1 MLLSGRAGPR
11 CKDGG
16 AAGRARGGAAGHRA
30 GLPGGAGTAPAPQL
44 VLTAP
49 PDSHLCTSPRLC
61 CHPLATMDPQS
72 DTEGGSSREPSLE
85 LLSHAQLH
93 ATLPAPGAEGPAE
106 VCGAPEACGERRG
119 PGLDAAARE
128 RQLQRELLALKQQQQ
143 LQKQLLFAEF
153 QKQHEHLTRQH
164 EVQLQKHLKQQQEAL
179 AARRQQEL
187 EQQRQ
192 RERQEALEQQQRLE
206 QLHALRTKDKSRE
219 SAIASTEVKLKL
231 QEFLLSKTKEPG
243 TGPPNHSLPQHPKCW
258 AHHTSLDQSS
268 PPQTGSPGTPPS
280 YKLPLLGTYDGRDD
294 FPLRKTASEPNLK
307 VRSRLKQKVAER
319 RSSPLLR
326 RKDGTVISTFKKRAI
341 EITVSSVCSSAPGSG
356 PSSPN
361 SSHSAI
367 AENGFTGSV
376 PNIHAEVGAA
386 GGTRVCGAC
395 ALLPQHRALTLDG
408 ASQLSLYTSP
418 SLPNISLGLQAT
430 VTVTNSHLN
439 ASPKLSPQAEAER
452 PAVATLRPGA
462 ALTGKFLS
470 TSSIPGCL
478 LGVALEG
485 DPPAGPASLLQ
496 HVLLLEQARQQS
508 TLIAVPL
515 HGQSPLVTG
524 ERAGSVRTVSK
535 LPRHRPLSRTQSS
548 PLPQSPQAL
557 PHGALPHGTL
567 QHHFLDKQQV
577 QLGKLLPKAGELARQ
592 PPTHPEETEEEL
604 TEQQSPPPGDGVP
617 PGPPVAI
624 ASPDASDPPERLQ
637 DPEMPHEEPGDSGD
651 EAEGS
656 GVSDVTELGVTY
668 KQVFPEAP
676 LQLYPAPTLGILALP
691 HPALARTQSSP
702 ASAAIKPPAPDGPPK
717 HLFTT
722 GVVYD
727 TFMLKH
733 QCTCGNTNIHPEHA
747 GRIQSIWSRLQETGL
762 LGKCERIRGRKA
774 TLEEIQT
781 VHSEHHTL
789 LYGTSPLNRQ
799 KLDSKK
805 LLGPISQKM
814 YAVLPCGGIGVDS
827 DTVWNEMHSS
837 SAVRMAVGCLVEL
850 AFKVAAGEIKNGFAV
865 IRPPGHH
872 AEESTAMGFC
882 FFNSVAI
889 SAKLLQQKLSVGR
902 ILIVD
907 WDIHHGNGTQQAFY
921 SDPNVL
927 YISLHR
933 YDDGNF
939 FPGSGAP
946 EEVGSGMG
954 VGYNINIAWT
964 GGVDP
969 PIGDVEYLTAFR
981 TVVMP
986 IANEFS
992 PDVVLVSA
1000 GFDAVEGHL
1009 SPLGGYSVTAKC
1021 FGHLTKQLMM
1031 LAGGRVVLAL
1041 EGGHDLTAICDAS
1054 EACVSALLGLE
1065 LEPLD
1070 PSLLQQKPNVNA
1082 VATLEKVIEI
1092 QSKHW
1097 GSVKRFA
1104 TAVGCSL
1111 LEAQKGEAEEA
1122 ETVTAM
1128 ALLSVGAE
1136 QGSADPQPRYGPPG
1150 APTVHGDTHV
1160 PGGVHGATRVLG
1172 GLHVPGGVHGATH
1185 VLGGLHVPGGVHGAT
1200 RVLGGLHVPGGVHGA
1215 TRVLRAMCVPGGV
1228 HSATCVVAGG
1238 ACPLGCA
1245 CSHVCPQGDACSL
1258 GSTWTHMCPRG
1269 DVCPWGCA
1277 RSYVCPQGGAG

>member
-1 MLLSGRAGPR
+1 MSSKNESDGVSG
-11 CKDGG
+11 
-16 AAGRARGGAAGHRA
+16 
-30 GLPGGAGTAPAPQL
+30 
-44 VLTAP
+44 
-49 PDSHLCTSPRLC
+49 
-61 CHPLATMDPQS
+61 
-72 DTEGGSSREPSLE
+72 REPSLE
-85 LLSHAQLH
+85 LLSRAQIHAIPVPAMDLKPV
-93 ATLPAPGAEGPAE
+93 LPMVMQSSCNSNSSPVDLRMDSRSNVPTMD
-106 VCGAPEACGERRG
+106 PT
-119 PGLDAAARE
+119 ARE
-128 RQLQRELLALKQQQQ
+128 QQLQQELLALKQQQQ

-164 EVQLQKHLKQQQEAL
+164 EVQLQKHLKQQQEML
-179 AARRQQEL
+179 AAKRQQEL
-187 EQQRQ
+187 EQQRK
-192 RERQEALEQQQRLE
+192 REQQRQEELEKQRLE
-206 QLHALRTKDKSRE
+206 QQLLILRNKEKSKE

-231 QEFLLSKTKEPG
+231 QEFLLSKSKEPTTVG
-243 TGPPNHSLPQHPKCW
+243 GLNHSLSQHPKCW
-258 AHHTSLDQSS
+258 GAHHTSLDQSS
-268 PPQTGSPGTPPS
+268 PPQTGSPGTPAS
-280 YKLPLLGTYDGRDD
+280 CKLPLLGTYDSRDD

-341 EITVSSVCSSAPGSG
+341 EITVSSMCNSAPGSG

-361 SSHSAI
+361 SSNCTI
-367 AENGFTGSV
+367 TENGLTGSV
-376 PNIHAEVGAA
+376 PNIHTEM
-386 GGTRVCGAC
+386 
-395 ALLPQHRALTLDG
+395 LPQHQAVTVDG
-408 ASQLSLYTSP
+408 SASQLSLYTSP

-439 ASPKLSPQAEAER
+439 ASPNITTQQEAER
-452 PAVATLRPGA
+452 QTIQSLRQGG
-462 ALTGKFLS
+462 ALTSKFLS
-470 TSSIPGCL
+470 MSSIPSCL

-485 DPPAGPASLLQ
+485 ETNNHGHASLLQ
-496 HVLLLEQARQQS
+496 HVLLLEQARQQN

-524 ERAGSVRTVSK
+524 ERIPSNLRTVSK

-557 PHGALPHGTL
+557 
-567 QHHFLDKQQV
+567 QHLVVQQQHQHFLEKQKQQQI
-577 QLGKLLPKAGELARQ
+577 QLGKIITKTGELPR
-592 PPTHPEETEEEL
+592 PPTTHPEETEEEL
-604 TEQQSPPPGDGVP
+604 TEQQESLGLGLGLGQGPFVLDGSIENEGTQDGLDEQVEEEEEEKRAAKEQ
-617 PGPPVAI
+617 GCLQMKDEDEVN
-624 ASPDASDPPERLQ
+624 RL
-637 DPEMPHEEPGDSGD
+637 EE
-651 EAEGS
+651 EQE
-656 GVSDVTELGVTY
+656 VEEVGVTY
-668 KQVFPEAP
+668 RQVFADAHQLRS
-676 LQLYPAPTLGILALP
+676 LQLYQTPLSINTVPHQALS
-691 HPALARTQSSP
+691 RTQSSP
-702 ASAAIKPPAPDGPPK
+702 ASTSLKNSTTEPLVH

-733 QCTCGNTNIHPEHA
+733 QCTCGNTNVHPEHA

-762 LGKCERIRGRKA
+762 LTKCERIRGRKA
-774 TLEEIQT
+774 TLDEIQA

-799 KLDSKK
+799 KLDNKK
-805 LLGPISQKM
+805 LLGPLSQKM

-837 SAVRMAVGCLVEL
+837 SAVRMAVGCLLEL
-850 AFKVAAGEIKNGFAV
+850 AFKVASGELKNGYAV

-889 SAKLLQQKLSVGR
+889 AAKLLQQKLAISK

-921 SDPNVL
+921 SDPSVL

-933 YDDGNF
+933 YDNGNF

-946 EEVGSGMG
+946 EEVGGGMG
-954 VGYNINIAWT
+954 VGYNVNIAWT

-986 IANEFS
+986 IAHEFS
-992 PDVVLVSA
+992 PDMVLVSA

-1021 FGHLTKQLMM
+1021 FGHLTKQLMD
-1031 LAGGRVVLAL
+1031 LADGRVVLAL

-1065 LEPLD
+1065 LEKLD
-1070 PSLLQQKPNVNA
+1070 QNLLQQKPNSNA
-1082 VATLEKVIEI
+1082 IATLENVIEI

-1097 GSVKRFA
+1097 NSVKSSA
-1104 TAVGCSL
+1104 AIVGCSL

-1122 ETVTAM
+1122 ETVSAM
-1128 ALLSVGAE
+1128 ASLSVDTE
-1136 QGSADPQPRYGPPG
+1136 QGKADTDVRSVEEPMEAEP
-1150 APTVHGDTHV
+1150 
-1160 PGGVHGATRVLG
+1160 VL
-1172 GLHVPGGVHGATH
+1172 
-1185 VLGGLHVPGGVHGAT
+1185 
-1200 RVLGGLHVPGGVHGA
+1200 
-1215 TRVLRAMCVPGGV
+1215 
-1228 HSATCVVAGG
+1228 
-1238 ACPLGCA
+1238 
-1245 CSHVCPQGDACSL
+1245 
-1258 GSTWTHMCPRG
+1258 
-1269 DVCPWGCA
+1269 
-1277 RSYVCPQGGAG
+1277 

>member
-376 PNIHAEVGAA
+376 PNIHAE
-386 GGTRVCGAC
+386 
-395 ALLPQHRALTLDG
+395 LLPQHRALTLDG

-1136 QGSADPQPRYGPPG
+1136 QGSADPQPRPP
-1150 APTVHGDTHV
+1150 AEEPMEAEPT
-1160 PGGVHGATRVLG
+1160 L
-1172 GLHVPGGVHGATH
+1172 
-1185 VLGGLHVPGGVHGAT
+1185 
-1200 RVLGGLHVPGGVHGA
+1200 
-1215 TRVLRAMCVPGGV
+1215 
-1228 HSATCVVAGG
+1228 
-1238 ACPLGCA
+1238 
-1245 CSHVCPQGDACSL
+1245 
-1258 GSTWTHMCPRG
+1258 
-1269 DVCPWGCA
+1269 
-1277 RSYVCPQGGAG
+1277 

>member
-1 MLLSGRAGPR
+1 
-11 CKDGG
+11 
-16 AAGRARGGAAGHRA
+16 
-30 GLPGGAGTAPAPQL
+30 
-44 VLTAP
+44 
-49 PDSHLCTSPRLC
+49 
-61 CHPLATMDPQS
+61 
-72 DTEGGSSREPSLE
+72 
-85 LLSHAQLH
+85 
-93 ATLPAPGAEGPAE
+93 
-106 VCGAPEACGERRG
+106 
-119 PGLDAAARE
+119 
-128 RQLQRELLALKQQQQ
+128 
-143 LQKQLLFAEF
+143 
-153 QKQHEHLTRQH
+153 
-164 EVQLQKHLKQQQEAL
+164 
-179 AARRQQEL
+179 
-187 EQQRQ
+187 
-192 RERQEALEQQQRLE
+192 
-206 QLHALRTKDKSRE
+206 
-219 SAIASTEVKLKL
+219 
-231 QEFLLSKTKEPG
+231 
-243 TGPPNHSLPQHPKCW
+243 
-258 AHHTSLDQSS
+258 
-268 PPQTGSPGTPPS
+268 
-280 YKLPLLGTYDGRDD
+280 
-294 FPLRKTASEPNLK
+294 
-307 VRSRLKQKVAER
+307 
-319 RSSPLLR
+319 
-326 RKDGTVISTFKKRAI
+326 
-341 EITVSSVCSSAPGSG
+341 SSVCSSAPGSG

-361 SSHSAI
+361 SSHGAI

-376 PNIHAEVGAA
+376 PNIHAEQ
-386 GGTRVCGAC
+386 
-395 ALLPQHRALTLDG
+395 LLPQPRALALDG

-452 PAVATLRPGA
+452 PAVAALRPGA

-557 PHGALPHGTL
+557 PHGALPHGALPHGAL

-604 TEQQSPPPGDGVP
+604 TEQQSPPPGDGAP
-617 PGPPVAI
+617 PGPPLALL
-624 ASPDASDPPERLQ
+624 SPEAGDPPERLQ
-637 DPEMPHEEPGDSGD
+637 DPEGCGAPREEPGDSGD
-651 EAEGS
+651 EAEGP
-656 GVSDVTELGVTY
+656 GGPDVAELGVTY

-676 LQLYPAPTLGILALP
+676 LQLYPAPPLGILALP

-702 ASAAIKPPAPDGPPK
+702 ASAGVKPPAPDGPPK

-733 QCTCGNTNIHPEHA
+733 QCTCGNTNVHPEHA

-921 SDPNVL
+921 SDPDVL

-1104 TAVGCSL
+1104 AAVGCSL

-1136 QGSADPQPRYGPPG
+1136 QGSADPQPRPAEEPME
-1150 APTVHGDTHV
+1150 AEP
-1160 PGGVHGATRVLG
+1160 AL
-1172 GLHVPGGVHGATH
+1172 
-1185 VLGGLHVPGGVHGAT
+1185 
-1200 RVLGGLHVPGGVHGA
+1200 
-1215 TRVLRAMCVPGGV
+1215 
-1228 HSATCVVAGG
+1228 
-1238 ACPLGCA
+1238 
-1245 CSHVCPQGDACSL
+1245 
-1258 GSTWTHMCPRG
+1258 
-1269 DVCPWGCA
+1269 
-1277 RSYVCPQGGAG
+1277 

>member
-1 MLLSGRAGPR
+1 
-11 CKDGG
+11 
-16 AAGRARGGAAGHRA
+16 
-30 GLPGGAGTAPAPQL
+30 
-44 VLTAP
+44 
-49 PDSHLCTSPRLC
+49 
-61 CHPLATMDPQS
+61 
-72 DTEGGSSREPSLE
+72 
-85 LLSHAQLH
+85 
-93 ATLPAPGAEGPAE
+93 
-106 VCGAPEACGERRG
+106 
-119 PGLDAAARE
+119 
-128 RQLQRELLALKQQQQ
+128 
-143 LQKQLLFAEF
+143 
-153 QKQHEHLTRQH
+153 
-164 EVQLQKHLKQQQEAL
+164 
-179 AARRQQEL
+179 
-187 EQQRQ
+187 
-192 RERQEALEQQQRLE
+192 
-206 QLHALRTKDKSRE
+206 
-219 SAIASTEVKLKL
+219 
-231 QEFLLSKTKEPG
+231 
-243 TGPPNHSLPQHPKCW
+243 

-294 FPLRKTASEPNLK
+294 FPLRKPASEPNLK

-326 RKDGTVISTFKKRAI
+326 RRDGSVLSAFRKRHV

-361 SSHSAI
+361 SSHGAH
-367 AENGFTGSV
+367 NGLAASV
-376 PNIHAEVGAA
+376 PNIHSE
-386 GGTRVCGAC
+386 
-395 ALLPQHRALTLDG
+395 LLPQPRALALDG
-408 ASQLSLYTSP
+408 AQLSLYTSP
-418 SLPNISLGLQAT
+418 SLPNLSLGLQAT
-430 VTVTNSHLN
+430 VTVTSAHLP
-439 ASPKLSPQAEAER
+439 ASPKLSPQAEGER
-452 PAVATLRPGA
+452 PGVPPGVSPLRPGA

-478 LGVALEG
+478 LGVALDG
-485 DPPAGPASLLQ
+485 DAPAGPPSLLQ

-524 ERAGSVRTVSK
+524 ERGGGPRGNK

-557 PHGALPHGTL
+557 PHGPL

-577 QLGKLLPKAGELARQ
+577 QLGKVGWG
-592 PPTHPEETEEEL
+592 H
-604 TEQQSPPPGDGVP
+604 G
-617 PGPPVAI
+617 
-624 ASPDASDPPERLQ
+624 
-637 DPEMPHEEPGDSGD
+637 
-651 EAEGS
+651 GS
-656 GVSDVTELGVTY
+656 GGWHWVGTGGCVD
-668 KQVFPEAP
+668 PEAP
-676 LQLYPAPTLGILALP
+676 LQLFPATPLGVLALP

-702 ASAAIKPPAPDGPPK
+702 ASVKPPPPEGPPK

-733 QCTCGNTNIHPEHA
+733 QCTCGNTTIHPEHA

-781 VHSEHHTL
+781 VHSEHHAL

-805 LLGPISQKM
+805 LLGPITPKT
-814 YAVLPCGGIGVDS
+814 YTVLPCGGIGVDS
-827 DTVWNEMHSS
+827 DTVWNELHSS
-837 SAVRMAVGCLVEL
+837 SAVRTAVGCLLEL
-850 AFKVAAGEIKNGFAV
+850 AFKVAAGEVKV
-865 IRPPGHH
+865 
-872 AEESTAMGFC
+872 
-882 FFNSVAI
+882 
-889 SAKLLQQKLSVGR
+889 SACHCHS
-902 ILIVD
+902 
-907 WDIHHGNGTQQAFY
+907 A
-921 SDPNVL
+921 
-927 YISLHR
+927 SLHVSLPGPPRR
-933 YDDGNF
+933 YRGEF
-939 FPGSGAP
+939 GGWGSPRAP
-946 EEVGSGMG
+946 PRPWLRHGGVTCGCAQVGSGLG

-992 PDVVLVSA
+992 PDLVLVSA

-1054 EACVSALLGLE
+1054 EACVTALLGLE

-1070 PSLLQQKPNVNA
+1070 PALLQQKPNVNA

-1092 QSKHW
+1092 QSRHW
-1097 GSVKRFA
+1097 GSVRRFA
-1104 TAVGCSL
+1104 AAVGRSL
-1111 LEAQKGEAEEA
+1111 LEAQRGDTEEA

-1136 QGSADPQPRYGPPG
+1136 Q
-1150 APTVHGDTHV
+1150 
-1160 PGGVHGATRVLG
+1160 
-1172 GLHVPGGVHGATH
+1172 
-1185 VLGGLHVPGGVHGAT
+1185 
-1200 RVLGGLHVPGGVHGA
+1200 
-1215 TRVLRAMCVPGGV
+1215 
-1228 HSATCVVAGG
+1228 
-1238 ACPLGCA
+1238 
-1245 CSHVCPQGDACSL
+1245 
-1258 GSTWTHMCPRG
+1258 
-1269 DVCPWGCA
+1269 
-1277 RSYVCPQGGAG
+1277 

>member
-11 CKDGG
+11 GEDGGGGGG
-16 AAGRARGGAAGHRA
+16 AAGRAPGGTGGTP
-30 GLPGGAGTAPAPQL
+30 GLPGGAGTAPVPRAA
-44 VLTAP
+44 LT
-49 PDSHLCTSPRLC
+49 DPRLGE
-61 CHPLATMDPQS
+61 PPRATMDPQS
-72 DTEGGSSREPSLE
+72 DAEGGSGREPPLE
-85 LLSHAQLH
+85 LLPRVPLH
-93 ATLPAPGAEGPAE
+93 AALPAPACPAGPEGPE
-106 VCGAPEACGERRG
+106 EAGVDA
-119 PGLDAAARE
+119 GLAAARE
-128 RQLQRELLALKQQQQ
+128 QQLQRELVALKQQQQ

-164 EVQLQKHLKQQQEAL
+164 QVQLQKHLKQQQEAL

-192 RERQEALEQQQRLE
+192 RERQELEQQQRLE
-206 QLHALRTKDKSRE
+206 QLQSLRPKDRGRD

-231 QEFLLSKTKEPG
+231 QEFLLSKAKEPG
-243 TGPPNHSLPQHPKCW
+243 PGAPNHSLPQHPKCW

-326 RKDGTVISTFKKRAI
+326 RRDGSVLSAFRKRHV

-361 SSHSAI
+361 SSHGAH
-367 AENGFTGSV
+367 NGLAASV
-376 PNIHAEVGAA
+376 PNIHSE
-386 GGTRVCGAC
+386 
-395 ALLPQHRALTLDG
+395 LLPQPHGLALDG
-408 ASQLSLYTSP
+408 AQLSLYTSP
-418 SLPNISLGLQAT
+418 SLPNLSLGLQAT
-430 VTVTNSHLN
+430 VTVTSAHLPV
-439 ASPKLSPQAEAER
+439 SPKLSPQAEGER
-452 PAVATLRPGA
+452 PGVPPGVSPLRPGA
-462 ALTGKFLS
+462 ALPGKFLS

-478 LGVALEG
+478 LGVALDG
-485 DPPAGPASLLQ
+485 DAPAGSPSLLQ

-524 ERAGSVRTVSK
+524 GRGGGPRGNK

-548 PLPQSPQAL
+548 PLPQSP
-557 PHGALPHGTL
+557 HGPL
-567 QHHFLDKQQV
+567 QHFLDKQQ
-577 QLGKLLPKAGELARQ
+577 LKLLPKGGELARQ
-592 PPTHPEETEEEL
+592 PPVHPEETEEEL
-604 TEQQSPPPGDGVP
+604 TAQQSPPPGERGP
-617 PGPPVAI
+617 PGPPLGPPLALV
-624 ASPDASDPPERLQ
+624 SPEAGDPPEQPQ
-637 DPEMPHEEPGDSGD
+637 DPEGCQEPGDSGD
-651 EAEGS
+651 EAPGDP
-656 GVSDVTELGVTY
+656 DVTELGVTY
-668 KQVFPEAP
+668 KQVYPEAP
-676 LQLYPAPTLGILALP
+676 LPLYPPPALGVLALP
-691 HPALARTQSSP
+691 HAALARAQSSP
-702 ASAAIKPPAPDGPPK
+702 ASVKPPPPEGPPR

-733 QCTCGNTNIHPEHA
+733 QCTCGNTTIHPEHA

-781 VHSEHHTL
+781 VHSEHHAL

-805 LLGPISQKM
+805 LLGPITPKT

-827 DTVWNEMHSS
+827 DTVWNELHSS
-837 SAVRMAVGCLVEL
+837 SAVRTAVGCLLEL
-850 AFKVAAGEIKNGFAV
+850 AFKVAAGEVKNGFAV

-889 SAKLLQQKLSVGR
+889 SAKLLQQRLSVGR

-921 SDPNVL
+921 SDPHVL

-946 EEVGSGMG
+946 EEVGSGLG

-986 IANEFS
+986 IANEFC
-992 PDVVLVSA
+992 PDLVLVSA

-1070 PSLLQQKPNVNA
+1070 PALLQQKPNVNA

-1092 QSKHW
+1092 QSRHW
-1097 GSVKRFA
+1097 GSVRRFA
-1104 TAVGCSL
+1104 AAVGRSL
-1111 LEAQKGEAEEA
+1111 LEAQRGDTEEA

-1136 QGSADPQPRYGPPG
+1136 RHGTGNGTGTEPP
-1150 APTVHGDTHV
+1150 ARPAEEPMEAEPT
-1160 PGGVHGATRVLG
+1160 L
-1172 GLHVPGGVHGATH
+1172 
-1185 VLGGLHVPGGVHGAT
+1185 
-1200 RVLGGLHVPGGVHGA
+1200 
-1215 TRVLRAMCVPGGV
+1215 
-1228 HSATCVVAGG
+1228 
-1238 ACPLGCA
+1238 
-1245 CSHVCPQGDACSL
+1245 
-1258 GSTWTHMCPRG
+1258 
-1269 DVCPWGCA
+1269 
-1277 RSYVCPQGGAG
+1277 

>member
-376 PNIHAEVGAA
+376 PNIHAE
-386 GGTRVCGAC
+386 
-395 ALLPQHRALTLDG
+395 LLPQHRALTLDG

>member
-1 MLLSGRAGPR
+1 MDPPAVPSPPPIL
-11 CKDGG
+11 
-16 AAGRARGGAAGHRA
+16 
-30 GLPGGAGTAPAPQL
+30 GT
-44 VLTAP
+44 P
-49 PDSHLCTSPRLC
+49 PDALP
-61 CHPLATMDPQS
+61 S
-72 DTEGGSSREPSLE
+72 DWWV
-85 LLSHAQLH
+85 
-93 ATLPAPGAEGPAE
+93 PAGAEGPAE
-106 VCGAPEACGERRG
+106 GRGAPEACGERRG

-258 AHHTSLDQSS
+258 
-268 PPQTGSPGTPPS
+268 
-280 YKLPLLGTYDGRDD
+280 
-294 FPLRKTASEPNLK
+294 
-307 VRSRLKQKVAER
+307 KVAER

-341 EITVSSVCSSAPGSG
+341 EVTVSSVCSSAPGSG

-367 AENGFTGSV
+367 TENGFTGSV
-376 PNIHAEVGAA
+376 PNIHAEQ
-386 GGTRVCGAC
+386 
-395 ALLPQHRALTLDG
+395 LLPQHRALTLDG
-408 ASQLSLYTSP
+408 AGQLSLYTSP

-430 VTVTNSHLN
+430 VTVTNSHLS

-524 ERAGSVRTVSK
+524 ERGGSVRTVGK

-577 QLGKLLPKAGELARQ
+577 QLGKVGCGGQGPAVGLRGGNSVGVMEWVWGVGCACGASPKLSPQAEAERPAVATLRPGAALTGKFLSTSSIPGCLLGVALEGDPPAGPASLLQHVLLLEQARQ
-592 PPTHPEETEEEL
+592 QSTLIAVPLHG
-604 TEQQSPPPGDGVP
+604 QSPLVTGERGGSVRTVGKLPRHRPLSRTQVSHSLGCLGIPVSHGMPMSCGVP
-617 PGPPVAI
+617 MSRGA
-624 ASPDASDPPERLQ
+624 
-637 DPEMPHEEPGDSGD
+637 GG
-651 EAEGS
+651 
-656 GVSDVTELGVTY
+656 
-668 KQVFPEAP
+668 
-676 LQLYPAPTLGILALP
+676 
-691 HPALARTQSSP
+691 
-702 ASAAIKPPAPDGPPK
+702 
-717 HLFTT
+717 
-722 GVVYD
+722 
-727 TFMLKH
+727 
-733 QCTCGNTNIHPEHA
+733 HA

-814 YAVLPCGGIGVDS
+814 YTVLPCGGIGVDS

-850 AFKVAAGEIKNGFAV
+850 SFKVAAGEIKNGFAV

-889 SAKLLQQKLSVGR
+889 SAKLLQQKLSVGK

-921 SDPNVL
+921 SDPDVL

-1031 LAGGRVVLAL
+1031 LAGGRGVLAL

-1054 EACVSALLGLE
+1054 EACVSALLGRE

-1104 TAVGCSL
+1104 AAVGCSL

-1136 QGSADPQPRYGPPG
+1136 QGNTDPQPRPAEEPME
-1150 APTVHGDTHV
+1150 AEP
-1160 PGGVHGATRVLG
+1160 AL
-1172 GLHVPGGVHGATH
+1172 
-1185 VLGGLHVPGGVHGAT
+1185 
-1200 RVLGGLHVPGGVHGA
+1200 
-1215 TRVLRAMCVPGGV
+1215 
-1228 HSATCVVAGG
+1228 
-1238 ACPLGCA
+1238 
-1245 CSHVCPQGDACSL
+1245 
-1258 GSTWTHMCPRG
+1258 
-1269 DVCPWGCA
+1269 
-1277 RSYVCPQGGAG
+1277 

>member
-1 MLLSGRAGPR
+1 EGW
-11 CKDGG
+11 GG
-16 AAGRARGGAAGHRA
+16 FSA
-30 GLPGGAGTAPAPQL
+30 
-44 VLTAP
+44 
-49 PDSHLCTSPRLC
+49 
-61 CHPLATMDPQS
+61 
-72 DTEGGSSREPSLE
+72 EGGSGREPSLE

-93 ATLPAPGAEGPAE
+93 AALPAPDTPPSDRRVPTGAEGPTE
-106 VCGAPEACGERRG
+106 GRGAPEACGERRG

-268 PPQTGSPGTPPS
+268 PPQTGSPGTPQS

-341 EITVSSVCSSAPGSG
+341 EVTVSSVCSSAPGSG

-367 AENGFTGSV
+367 TENGFTGSV
-376 PNIHAEVGAA
+376 PNIHAE
-386 GGTRVCGAC
+386 
-395 ALLPQHRALTLDG
+395 LLPQHRALTLDG
-408 ASQLSLYTSP
+408 AGQLSLYTSP

-430 VTVTNSHLN
+430 VTVTNSHLS
-439 ASPKLSPQAEAER
+439 ASPKLSPQAEADR

-524 ERAGSVRTVSK
+524 ERGGSVRTVGK

-577 QLGKLLPKAGELARQ
+577 QLGKLLPKAGELARP

-604 TEQQSPPPGDGVP
+604 TEQQSPPPGSNGVP
-617 PGPPVAI
+617 PGPPLTL
-624 ASPDASDPPERLQ
+624 ASPDASDPPPERLQ
-637 DPEMPHEEPGDSGD
+637 DPEVPQEEAGESGD

-656 GVSDVTELGVTY
+656 GVPDVTELGVSY
-668 KQVFPEAP
+668 KQVYPEAQ
-676 LQLYPAPTLGILALP
+676 LQLYPAPALGILALP

-702 ASAAIKPPAPDGPPK
+702 ASAGIKPPVPDSGTPK

-722 GVVYD
+722 GMGRRGDV
-727 TFMLKH
+727 
-733 QCTCGNTNIHPEHA
+733 CG
-747 GRIQSIWSRLQETGL
+747 
-762 LGKCERIRGRKA
+762 
-774 TLEEIQT
+774 
-781 VHSEHHTL
+781 
-789 LYGTSPLNRQ
+789 
-799 KLDSKK
+799 
-805 LLGPISQKM
+805 
-814 YAVLPCGGIGVDS
+814 GVDS

-850 AFKVAAGEIKNGFAV
+850 SFKVASGEIKNGFAV

-889 SAKLLQQKLSVGR
+889 SAKLLQQKLSVGK

-921 SDPNVL
+921 SDPDVL

-964 GGVDP
+964 GGVNP

-1065 LEPLD
+1065 VRGSPLGT
-1070 PSLLQQKPNVNA
+1070 PPNP
-1082 VATLEKVIEI
+1082 
-1092 QSKHW
+1092 W
-1097 GSVKRFA
+1097 GSPLA
-1104 TAVGCSL
+1104 TPGVQGVSRCTPCAVPQFRLGLGEGLWSPPCSF
-1111 LEAQKGEAEEA
+1111 GE
-1122 ETVTAM
+1122 VF
-1128 ALLSVGAE
+1128 
-1136 QGSADPQPRYGPPG
+1136 
-1150 APTVHGDTHV
+1150 
-1160 PGGVHGATRVLG
+1160 
-1172 GLHVPGGVHGATH
+1172 
-1185 VLGGLHVPGGVHGAT
+1185 
-1200 RVLGGLHVPGGVHGA
+1200 
-1215 TRVLRAMCVPGGV
+1215 
-1228 HSATCVVAGG
+1228 
-1238 ACPLGCA
+1238 
-1245 CSHVCPQGDACSL
+1245 
-1258 GSTWTHMCPRG
+1258 
-1269 DVCPWGCA
+1269 
-1277 RSYVCPQGGAG
+1277 GGAGDKGGMEVPVPDAELLASWGPSPAHVPTLSPLVPSRPFSARPAEEPMEAEPAL